1 MWIFI
6 SKYND
11 LESRSGVL
19 DDPMVTKSV
28 IPYQIT
34 IDVEDK
40 KLSIEVKN
48 NFIFFKNEDVYM
60 MPTVNQEENGEFL
73 MEFNYVG
80 GHLNIQ
86 DKVGLSL
93 IPKDVNISQTS
104 VNNIT
109 IQQNYTT
116 CKLKGKKYLL
126 FLISIIF

>member
-1 MWIFI
+1 M
-6 SKYND
+6 
-11 LESRSGVL
+11 ESSSGVL
-19 DDPMVTKSV
+19 DLPLVIKSV
-28 IPYQIT
+28 IPYLIT

-40 KLSIEVKN
+40 KLSIEVNN
-48 NFIFFKNEDVYM
+48 NFTIFKNEDVYM

-73 MEFNYVG
+73 MEFNYVD

>member
-48 NFIFFKNEDVYM
+48 NFTIFKNEDVYM

-73 MEFNYVG
+73 MEFNYVD